1 MAARITSLEA
11 LETFRSALIIFLT
24 VARRSC
30 DEVVQ
35 EVRRT
40 RLWLQ
45 QDQRQHWERQIRKRQ
60 KLLDAAVQELF
71 SARLS
76 GLRMGTQ
83 AQENEVRKMKAAVAE
98 AEEKLRN
105 VKRWARDFDHDA
117 DPLVKQLETLRFS
130 LDYELAKGVHFL
142 SEAQKILESYLQSP
156 PAPAA
161 PAPPSSTPPSPS
173 SD

>member
-24 VARRSC
+24 VSRRSC

-45 QDQRQHWERQIRKRQ
+45 QDQRQHWEHQIRKRR

-83 AQENEVRKMKAAVAE
+83 AQENEVRKMKSAVAE
-98 AEEKLRN
+98 A
-105 VKRWARDFDHDA
+105 
-117 DPLVKQLETLRFS
+117 
-130 LDYELAKGVHFL
+130 
-142 SEAQKILESYLQSP
+142 
-156 PAPAA
+156 
-161 PAPPSSTPPSPS
+161 
-173 SD
+173 